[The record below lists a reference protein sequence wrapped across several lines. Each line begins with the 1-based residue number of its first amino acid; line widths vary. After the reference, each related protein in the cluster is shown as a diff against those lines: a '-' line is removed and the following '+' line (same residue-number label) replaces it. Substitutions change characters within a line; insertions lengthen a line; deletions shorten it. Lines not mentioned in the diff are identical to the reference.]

1 MLANILTFSRIFI
14 AIFIPCFI
22 FLGRSDFS
30 LLDVKIVYFVS
41 FILFILAALSDFLDG
56 WIARK
61 KSQESEIGRILDPVA
76 DKLLVILTL
85 VPILINFN
93 HILIYF
99 PSIIIIFREILVSG
113 LRESL
118 KSNDLILEVTKL
130 SKWKTASQLIAVSS
144 LLLSLSFPI
153 LSFPIWINNLPLFM
167 GLIFIWLASILS
179 MVTGFNYIYK
189 VVSFY
194 KKEKV

>member
-22 FLGRSDFS
+22 FMGRSDFL

-99 PSIIIIFREILVSG
+99 PSLIIIFREILVSG

-144 LLLSLSFPI
+144 LLLFLSFPI
-153 LSFPIWINNLPLFM
+153 LNFPIWINNLPLIV
-167 GLIFIWLASILS
+167 GVIFIWLASILS
-179 MVTGFNYIYK
+179 IFTGFNYICK

>member
-22 FLGRSDFS
+22 FLGRSDFL

-61 KSQESEIGRILDPVA
+61 KGQESEIGRILDPIA

-179 MVTGFNYIYK
+179 IFTGFNYIYK

>member
-22 FLGRSDFS
+22 FMGRSDFL

-93 HILIYF
+93 HILIFF

-153 LSFPIWINNLPLFM
+153 LSFPIWVNNLPLFL

-179 MVTGFNYIYK
+179 IFTGFNYIYK

>member
-22 FLGRSDFS
+22 FMGRSDFL

-61 KSQESEIGRILDPVA
+61 KDQESEIGRILDPVA

-93 HILIYF
+93 HILIFF

-153 LSFPIWINNLPLFM
+153 LSFPIWVNNLPLFL

-179 MVTGFNYIYK
+179 IFTGFNYIYK

>member
-1 MLANILTFSRIFI
+1 MIANILTFSRIFI

-22 FLGRSDFS
+22 FMGRSDFL

-93 HILIYF
+93 HVLIYF

-179 MVTGFNYIYK
+179 IFTGFNYICK

>member
-22 FLGRSDFS
+22 FMGRSDFL

-144 LLLSLSFPI
+144 LLLFLSFPI
-153 LSFPIWINNLPLFM
+153 LNFSIWINNLPLFM

-179 MVTGFNYIYK
+179 IFTGFNYICK

>member
-22 FLGRSDFS
+22 FLGRSDFL

-61 KSQESEIGRILDPVA
+61 KGQESEIGRILDPIA

-93 HILIYF
+93 HILIHF
-99 PSIIIIFREILVSG
+99 PSLIIIFREILVSG

-130 SKWKTASQLIAVSS
+130 SKWKTASQLIAVAS
-144 LLLSLSFPI
+144 LLLYLSFPI

-179 MVTGFNYIYK
+179 IVTGFNYIYK

>member
-22 FLGRSDFS
+22 FMGRSDFL
-30 LLDVKIVYFVS
+30 LLDVKLVYFIS

-118 KSNDLILEVTKL
+118 KSNDLILKVTKL

-153 LSFPIWINNLPLFM
+153 LSFPIWINNLPLIV
-167 GLIFIWLASILS
+167 GVIFIWLASILS
-179 MVTGFNYIYK
+179 IFTGFNYICK

>member
-1 MLANILTFSRIFI
+1 MLANIFTFSRIFI

-22 FLGRSDFS
+22 FLGRSDFL

-61 KSQESEIGRILDPVA
+61 KGQESEIGRILDPIA

-179 MVTGFNYIYK
+179 IFTGFNYIYK

>member
-22 FLGRSDFS
+22 FLGRSDFL

-61 KSQESEIGRILDPVA
+61 KGQESEIGRILDPIA

-130 SKWKTASQLIAVSS
+130 SKWKTASQLIAVAS
-144 LLLSLSFPI
+144 LLLYLSFPI

>member
-22 FLGRSDFS
+22 FLGRSDFL

-61 KSQESEIGRILDPVA
+61 KGQESEIGRILDPIA

-93 HILIYF
+93 HILIHF

>member
-1 MLANILTFSRIFI
+1 MLANILTFSRIFV

-22 FLGRSDFS
+22 FLGRSDFL
-30 LLDVKIVYFVS
+30 LLDIKTVYFVS

-61 KSQESEIGRILDPVA
+61 KDQESEIGRILDPIA
-76 DKLLVILTL
+76 DKLLVVLAL

-118 KSNDLILEVTKL
+118 KSNDLILDVTKL

-153 LSFPIWINNLPLFM
+153 LSFPNWINSLPLFM
-167 GLIFIWLASILS
+167 GLFFIWLASILS
-179 MVTGFNYIYK
+179 IFTGFNYIYK
-189 VVSFY
+189 VFSFY

>member
-14 AIFIPCFI
+14 AIFIPFFI
-22 FLGRSDFS
+22 FMGRSDFL
-30 LLDVKIVYFVS
+30 LLDVQIVYFVS

-153 LSFPIWINNLPLFM
+153 LSFPIWINNLPLFL

>member
-1 MLANILTFSRIFI
+1 MIANILTFSRIFI

-22 FLGRSDFS
+22 FMGRSDFL

-93 HILIYF
+93 HVLIYF

-153 LSFPIWINNLPLFM
+153 LSFPVWINNLPLFI
-167 GLIFIWLASILS
+167 GLIFIWLSSILS
-179 MVTGFNYIYK
+179 IFTGFNYICK

>member
-22 FLGRSDFS
+22 FMGRSDFL

-61 KSQESEIGRILDPVA
+61 RSQESEIGRILDPIA
-76 DKLLVILTL
+76 DKLLVILAL

-93 HILIYF
+93 HILIFF

-153 LSFPIWINNLPLFM
+153 LSFPIWVNNLPLFL

-179 MVTGFNYIYK
+179 IFTGFNYIYK

>member
-22 FLGRSDFS
+22 FLGRSDFL

-153 LSFPIWINNLPLFM
+153 LSFPVWINNLPLFI
-167 GLIFIWLASILS
+167 GLIFIWLSSILS
-179 MVTGFNYIYK
+179 IFTGFNYIYK

-194 KKEKV
+194 KKEEV

>member
-22 FLGRSDFS
+22 FMGRSDFL

-179 MVTGFNYIYK
+179 IFTGFNYICK

-194 KKEKV
+194 KKEEV

>member
-1 MLANILTFSRIFI
+1 M
-14 AIFIPCFI
+14 
-22 FLGRSDFS
+22 GRSDFL

-61 KSQESEIGRILDPVA
+61 KDQESEIGRILDPIA
-76 DKLLVILTL
+76 DKLLVILAL

-93 HILIYF
+93 HILIFF

-153 LSFPIWINNLPLFM
+153 LSFPIWVNNLPLFL

-179 MVTGFNYIYK
+179 IFTGFNYIYK

>member
-22 FLGRSDFS
+22 FMGRSDFL

-153 LSFPIWINNLPLFM
+153 LSFPIWINNLPLIV
-167 GLIFIWLASILS
+167 GVIFIWLASILS
-179 MVTGFNYIYK
+179 IFTGFNYICR

>member
-22 FLGRSDFS
+22 FMGRSDFL

-153 LSFPIWINNLPLFM
+153 LSFPIWINNLPLIV
-167 GLIFIWLASILS
+167 GVIFIWLASILS
-179 MVTGFNYIYK
+179 IFTGFNYICK

>member
-22 FLGRSDFS
+22 FLGRSDFL
-30 LLDVKIVYFVS
+30 LLDIETVYFVS
-41 FILFILAALSDFLDG
+41 FILFILAAFSDFLDG

-61 KSQESEIGRILDPVA
+61 KDQESEIGRILDPIA
-76 DKLLVILTL
+76 DKLLVVLAL

-144 LLLSLSFPI
+144 LLLFLSFPFLSFPI
-153 LSFPIWINNLPLFM
+153 S
-167 GLIFIWLASILS
+167 
-179 MVTGFNYIYK
+179 
-189 VVSFY
+189 
-194 KKEKV
+194 

>member
-22 FLGRSDFS
+22 FMGRSDFL

-99 PSIIIIFREILVSG
+99 PSLIIIFREILVSG

-179 MVTGFNYIYK
+179 IFTGFNYICK

>member
-22 FLGRSDFS
+22 FMGRSDFL

-153 LSFPIWINNLPLFM
+153 LSFPIWINNLPLFL

-179 MVTGFNYIYK
+179 IFTGFNYICK

>member
-22 FLGRSDFS
+22 FMGRSDFL

-144 LLLSLSFPI
+144 LLLFLSFPI
-153 LSFPIWINNLPLFM
+153 LNFPIWINNLPLIV
-167 GLIFIWLASILS
+167 GVIFIWLASILS
-179 MVTGFNYIYK
+179 IFTGFNYICK

>member
-22 FLGRSDFS
+22 FMGRSDFL

-61 KSQESEIGRILDPVA
+61 RSQESEIGRILDPVA

-93 HILIYF
+93 HILIFF

-179 MVTGFNYIYK
+179 IFTGFNYIYK
-189 VVSFY
+189 VISFY

>member
-22 FLGRSDFS
+22 FMGRSDFL

-61 KSQESEIGRILDPVA
+61 KDQESEIGRILDPIA
-76 DKLLVILTL
+76 DKLLVILAL

-93 HILIYF
+93 HILIFF

-153 LSFPIWINNLPLFM
+153 LSFPIWVNNLPLFL

-179 MVTGFNYIYK
+179 IFTGFNYIYK

>member
-22 FLGRSDFS
+22 FMGRSDFL

-179 MVTGFNYIYK
+179 IFTGFNYICK

>member
-22 FLGRSDFS
+22 FMGRSDFL

-93 HILIYF
+93 HILIFF

-153 LSFPIWINNLPLFM
+153 LSLPIWINNLPLFM

-179 MVTGFNYIYK
+179 IFTGFNYICK

>member
-22 FLGRSDFS
+22 FMGRSDFL

-61 KSQESEIGRILDPVA
+61 KDQESEIGRILDPIA
-76 DKLLVILTL
+76 DKLLVILAL

-93 HILIYF
+93 HILIFF

-130 SKWKTASQLIAVSS
+130 SKWKTASQLIAVAS
-144 LLLSLSFPI
+144 LLLYLSFPI

-179 MVTGFNYIYK
+179 IFTGFNYIYK

>member
-22 FLGRSDFS
+22 FMGRSDFL

-99 PSIIIIFREILVSG
+99 PSLIIIFREILVSG

-144 LLLSLSFPI
+144 LLLFLSFPI
-153 LSFPIWINNLPLFM
+153 LNFPIWINNLPLFM

-179 MVTGFNYIYK
+179 IFTGFNYICK

>member
-22 FLGRSDFS
+22 FLGKSDFL

-61 KSQESEIGRILDPVA
+61 KGQESEIGRILDPIA

>member
-22 FLGRSDFS
+22 FMGRSDFL

-144 LLLSLSFPI
+144 LLLFLSFPI
-153 LSFPIWINNLPLFM
+153 LNFPIWINNLPLFM

-179 MVTGFNYIYK
+179 IFTGFNYICK

>member
-22 FLGRSDFS
+22 FLGRSDFL

-61 KSQESEIGRILDPVA
+61 KGQESEIGRILDPIA

>member
-22 FLGRSDFS
+22 FLGRSDFL

-61 KSQESEIGRILDPVA
+61 KGQESEIGRILDPIA

-179 MVTGFNYIYK
+179 IFTGFNYVYK

>member
-22 FLGRSDFS
+22 FMGRSDFL

-61 KSQESEIGRILDPVA
+61 KSQESEIGRILDPIA
-76 DKLLVILTL
+76 DKLLVILAL

-93 HILIYF
+93 HILIFF

-179 MVTGFNYIYK
+179 IFTGFNYICK

>member
-1 MLANILTFSRIFI
+1 M
-14 AIFIPCFI
+14 
-22 FLGRSDFS
+22 GRSDFL

-61 KSQESEIGRILDPVA
+61 KDQESEIGRILDPIA
-76 DKLLVILTL
+76 DKLLVILAL

-93 HILIYF
+93 HILIFF

-179 MVTGFNYIYK
+179 IFTGFNYIYK
-189 VVSFY
+189 VISFY

>member
-1 MLANILTFSRIFI
+1 MLANIFTFSRIFI

-22 FLGRSDFS
+22 FLGRSDFL

-61 KSQESEIGRILDPVA
+61 KGQESEIGRILDPIA

>member
-14 AIFIPCFI
+14 AIFIPFFI
-22 FLGRSDFS
+22 FMGRSDFL
-30 LLDVKIVYFVS
+30 LLDVQIVYFVS

-99 PSIIIIFREILVSG
+99 PSLIIIFREILVSG

-153 LSFPIWINNLPLFM
+153 LSFPIWINNLPLFL

-179 MVTGFNYIYK
+179 IFTGFNYICK

>member
-1 MLANILTFSRIFI
+1 MLANILTFSRIFV

-22 FLGRSDFS
+22 FLGRSDFL
-30 LLDVKIVYFVS
+30 LLDVKTVYFVS

-61 KSQESEIGRILDPVA
+61 KDQESEIGRILDPIA
-76 DKLLVILTL
+76 DKLLVVLTL
-85 VPILINFN
+85 VPILVNFN

-118 KSNDLILEVTKL
+118 KSNDIMLDVTKL

-153 LSFPIWINNLPLFM
+153 LGFPNWINSLPIFM
-167 GLIFIWLASILS
+167 GLFFIWLASILS
-179 MVTGFNYIYK
+179 IFTGFNYIYK

-194 KKEKV
+194 RKEKM

>member
-22 FLGRSDFS
+22 FFGRSDFL

-61 KSQESEIGRILDPVA
+61 KDQESEIGRILDPIA
-76 DKLLVILTL
+76 DKLLVILAL

-93 HILIYF
+93 HILIFF

-179 MVTGFNYIYK
+179 IFTGFNYIYK
-189 VVSFY
+189 VISFY